1 MQHIGVD
8 NTAVTPQFRTGLMS
22 LTCGVTPDNTA
33 VTPQFR
39 TGLMSLTCGVTPGQN
54 GGAWVELGEK
64 MSVELAK

>member
-1 MQHIGVD
+1 LIVCILFLILTFIITGNMQRIG
-8 NTAVTPQFRTGLMS
+8 L
-22 LTCGVTPDNTA
+22 DNTA